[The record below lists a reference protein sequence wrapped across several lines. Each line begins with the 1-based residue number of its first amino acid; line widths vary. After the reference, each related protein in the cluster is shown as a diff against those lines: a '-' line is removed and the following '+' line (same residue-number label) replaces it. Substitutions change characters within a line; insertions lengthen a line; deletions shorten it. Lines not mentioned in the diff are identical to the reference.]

1 MPMKVRLNSSVEI
14 RRTLQRITNAM
25 LAGELETVKANSAIN
40 ACNAALNAIGKGEQD
55 KKLAELE
62 MLLMEINERQH

>member
-1 MPMKVRLNSSVEI
+1 M
-14 RRTLQRITNAM
+14 QRITNAM

-40 ACNAALNAIGKGEQD
+40 ACNAALNAIAKGEQD

-62 MLLMEINERQH
+62 TLLMEINERRH

>member
-1 MPMKVRLNSSVEI
+1 MPVKVRFNSTTEV

-25 LAGELETVKANSAIN
+25 LAGELDTAKANSAIN
-40 ACNAALNAIGKGEQD
+40 ACNAAINAIVKGEQD

-62 MLLMEINERQH
+62 TLLMEIDGRTH

>member
-1 MPMKVRLNSSVEI
+1 MPVKARLNTATEI

-40 ACNAALNAIGKGEQD
+40 ACNAALNAIAKGEQD
-55 KKLAELE
+55 KKLTELE
-62 MLLMEINERQH
+62 TLLMEINERRH